1 MAMLAPNHIS
11 DATER
16 AADSV
21 GPIEAA
27 DIRAGVALAG
37 AKDHPVMP
45 AVIAAGEVGSWE
57 ALLAMS
63 VGTLAWGLVTRD
75 RALAETGGRM
85 LAAGV
90 LASLVKTSLKRT
102 LHRTRPNVLMDTGRY
117 VRGPMGPND
126 GPWQSFP
133 SGHAALSTAVARAVA
148 RSRPELAGAAYTTAA
163 GVIAVQLVRGA
174 HFPVDVAV
182 GAAIGVAAEA
192 VTDRVISARLSEA

>member
-1 MAMLAPNHIS
+1 MLARNDIRTS
-11 DATER
+11 TER
-16 AADSV
+16 AAESV
-21 GPIEAA
+21 GAIEAA
-27 DIRAGVALAG
+27 DIRTGVALAC

-45 AVIAAGEVGSWE
+45 TVIAAGEVGSWE

-63 VGTLAWGLVTRD
+63 VGTLAWGLVRGD
-75 RALAETGGRM
+75 RVLAEAGGRM

-148 RSRPELAGAAYTTAA
+148 RSRPELAGAAYAAAA
-163 GVIAVQLVRGA
+163 GVVAVQLVRGA

-192 VTDRVISARLSEA
+192 VTDRVISARLSKA